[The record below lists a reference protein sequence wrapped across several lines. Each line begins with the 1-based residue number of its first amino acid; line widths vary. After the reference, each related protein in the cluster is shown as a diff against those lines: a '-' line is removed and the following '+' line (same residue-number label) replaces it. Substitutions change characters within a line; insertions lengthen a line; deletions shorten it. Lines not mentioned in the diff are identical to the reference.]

1 MEGFEVLGRLPLFAG
16 LEPADL
22 QSLGA
27 LVRKRSFP
35 KGSTVF
41 SEGEPVAGLYFLMLG
56 RLKIIRRSVD
66 GQESIIHVL
75 RTGEIFGGAAFFDRG
90 PLPAT
95 AETLADSV
103 VGVLERR
110 DLEELLRQ
118 RPQVA
123 MKMLEAMGERLR
135 ETQRRLA
142 GLSRQDVSSRLAEV
156 LLILGR
162 KFGTA
167 AGAELRLGAPLT
179 HQELADLIGSSRE
192 TVSRILGDFR
202 RRGLVE
208 ITREAWVLKRVAELE
223 ELAQ

>member
-1 MEGFEVLGRLPLFAG
+1 MEGLELLGQLPLFAG
-16 LEPADL
+16 LEPEDL
-22 QSLGA
+22 QKVGA
-27 LVRKRSFP
+27 LVRKRSFA
-35 KGSTVF
+35 KGCTVF
-41 SEGEPVAGLYFLMLG
+41 SEGEPVAGLYFLLQG
-56 RLKIIRRSVD
+56 RLKIIRRSPD

-75 RTGEIFGGAAFFDRG
+75 RTGEIFGGAAFFDHG

-95 AETLADSV
+95 AETLEDSV

-110 DLEELLRQ
+110 DLEGLLRE
-118 RPQVA
+118 RPGVA
-123 MKMLEAMGERLR
+123 LKMLEAMGERLR

-142 GLSRQDVSSRLAEV
+142 GLTRPDVGSRLAEV

-167 AGAELRLGAPLT
+167 IGSELRLGAPLT

-192 TVSRILGDFR
+192 TISRTLGDFR

-208 ITREAWVLKRVAELE
+208 ITREAWVLKPAQLE
-223 ELAQ
+223 ELAP